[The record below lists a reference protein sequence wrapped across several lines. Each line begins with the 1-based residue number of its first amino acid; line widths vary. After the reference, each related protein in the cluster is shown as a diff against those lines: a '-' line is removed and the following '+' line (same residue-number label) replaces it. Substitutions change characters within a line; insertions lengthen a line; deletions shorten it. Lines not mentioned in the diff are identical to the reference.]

1 MKKKT
6 SSNLAYFAFGILMLG
21 VMGAVGGSRTIGT
34 FLGYDSNGY
43 IEAIIA
49 GVIFTV
55 AIGLYNY
62 FLKNEGLIITLT
74 VLSGALAGYGW
85 WVFSDSETSALSA
98 ILTCT
103 LLSFL
108 LGSGFLYLKTKE
120 LLEDSDEAGTGDN

>member
-43 IEAIIA
+43 IEAIIMGA
-49 GVIFTV
+49 IYIPVIF
-55 AIGLYNY
+55 LYNY
-62 FLKNEGLIITLT
+62 FLKNEGLIIALT
-74 VLSGALAGYGW
+74 VLSGSLAGFGW
-85 WVFSDSETSALSA
+85 WVFSGSETSALSA

-108 LGSGFLYLKTKE
+108 LGSGFYIAKTDE
-120 LLEDSDEAGTGDN
+120 PLEDSDEAGTGDH